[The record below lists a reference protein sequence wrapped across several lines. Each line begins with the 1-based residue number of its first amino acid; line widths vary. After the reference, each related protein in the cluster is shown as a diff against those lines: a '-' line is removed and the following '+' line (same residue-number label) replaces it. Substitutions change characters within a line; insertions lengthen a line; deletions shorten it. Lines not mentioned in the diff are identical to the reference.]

1 MKYLRNIVRWIDS
14 LEDGSQFQKP
24 VAILL
29 KIAAVLSLI
38 GAIFFGLLILMG
50 TIAEIDSLQTRTGAI
65 IAIYGSILVLCVN
78 IVFGA
83 ILAMLFWHRSNKVSR
98 LGDESDYKLIPI
110 AVILIRLSGELGFL
124 SLVYSGCQT
133 LLSSIIG
140 LRFPSSLE
148 FMELEFDVYLNEQYS
163 IVTGVITC
171 VSAVIMG
178 VIILIIQYFAAE
190 LFKLLVDLAA
200 NVKKNRTTLPTDED
214 NSDS

>member
-38 GAIFFGLLILMG
+38 GAIFLGLLILIG
-50 TIAEIDSLQTRTGAI
+50 SIAEIDSLQTRSGV

-110 AVILIRLSGELGFL
+110 VVILIRLSGELGFL

-148 FMELEFDVYLNEQYS
+148 FMELEFDVHLNEQYS

-171 VSAVIMG
+171 VNAVIMG
-178 VIILIIQYFAAE
+178 VVVLIIQYFAAE
-190 LFKLLVDLAA
+190 LIKLLVDLAA
-200 NVKKNRTTLPTDED
+200 NVKKNRTTLPNDED

>member
-29 KIAAVLSLI
+29 KIAAVLAFI
-38 GAIFFGLLILMG
+38 GAIFLGLLILIG
-50 TIAEIDSLQTRTGAI
+50 SIAEIDSLQTRSGV

-110 AVILIRLSGELGFL
+110 VVILIRLSGELGFL

-148 FMELEFDVYLNEQYS
+148 FMELEFDVHLNEQYS
-163 IVTGVITC
+163 IVAGVITC
-171 VSAVIMG
+171 VNAVIMG
-178 VIILIIQYFAAE
+178 VVVLIILYFAAE
-190 LFKLLVDLAA
+190 LIKLLVDLAA
-200 NVKKNRTTLPTDED
+200 NVKKNRTTLPNDED